1 MNAIEVK
8 KAPKALKI
16 PTKTTINL
24 AQKESKKKDVLTVA
38 VGTVLIAALA
48 GSIAKFGVLD
58 QLARLNAAEAA
69 YNQVHAQYLQT
80 QQAVADYPEVEARYR
95 TYSRKWM
102 NVGDQNGLAKVDR
115 LDVLDLVERRM
126 MPRGQVN
133 SVSLRDSVMV
143 VSMSGM
149 NLRQISEMVE
159 LVRADPIVESA
170 ALNLAS
176 TEQDSTEALMDFT
189 LTIALE
195 PAEEAAE

>member
-1 MNAIEVK
+1 MNATEVK

-24 AQKESKKKDVLTVA
+24 AKKESKKKDVLTVA
-38 VGTVLIAALA
+38 VGAVLIAALA

>member
-1 MNAIEVK
+1 MNA
-8 KAPKALKI
+8 
-16 PTKTTINL
+16 
-24 AQKESKKKDVLTVA
+24 
-38 VGTVLIAALA
+38 
-48 GSIAKFGVLD
+48 
-58 QLARLNAAEAA
+58 
-69 YNQVHAQYLQT
+69 
-80 QQAVADYPEVEARYR
+80 
-95 TYSRKWM
+95 
-102 NVGDQNGLAKVDR
+102 GDQNGLAKVDR

-133 SVSLRDSVMV
+133 SISLRDSVMV